1 MSALSPTLSSLIPN
15 PAWASLPLFD
25 RTGWKRVRFGD
36 VVENCNETCDPAEAG
51 LERFVAMEHLEP
63 GTLHVR
69 SWGNVTDGTTFT
81 RRCRPGQVL
90 FGKRR
95 AYQRKVA
102 VAEFEAVVSGDI
114 YVLAPKDPRR
124 LLPELLPFLCL
135 SERFFQ
141 HAVGTSAGS
150 LSPRTNWSSLACF
163 EFDLPPLDQQRR
175 LAEILWAVDEAVA
188 KKERLAAE
196 LKAFSRIAIRAAL
209 ADGKFHDGR
218 RLKTAE
224 WKDTKLG
231 GLCDLRNGKGLSAAE
246 WSQEGLPIIRIQNLN
261 GSRYFNYFAG
271 DAEASWIV
279 EPGTLLF
286 AWAGVRGVSFGPC
299 VWSGPRGVLNQHI
312 FRILPHEGINQRWL
326 FETLKVITVEI
337 EKKAHGF
344 KIELVHARKGDITDQ
359 PVRVPPEN
367 EQIALADYAKS
378 LSDAES
384 LAVDDCNGLK
394 SVLTASLNAIS
405 S

>member
-1 MSALSPTLSSLIPN
+1 MTATLPSLANLKPN

-25 RTGWKRVRFGD
+25 RTGWKRVRFGE
-36 VVENCNETCDPAEAG
+36 VVENCAETCDPAEAG

-63 GTLHVR
+63 GSLHVR
-69 SWGNVTDGTTFT
+69 SWGNVMDGTTFT

-114 YVLAPKDPRR
+114 YVLAPKDDR

-150 LSPRTNWSSLACF
+150 LSPRTNWSSLASF

-175 LAEILWAVDEAVA
+175 IAEILWAVDEAVA
-188 KKERLAAE
+188 KKEQLAGE
-196 LKAFSRIAIRAAL
+196 LKTFSRLAIRAAL
-209 ADGKFHDGR
+209 ADGEFHDGR
-218 RLKTAE
+218 RLKASK
-224 WKDTKLG
+224 WKGAKLG
-231 GLCDLRNGKGLSAAE
+231 DLCELRNGRGFSAAE

-261 GSRYFNYFAG
+261 GSREFNYFTG
-271 DAEASWIV
+271 DAEVSWIV

-299 VWSGPRGVLNQHI
+299 VWNGPRGVLNQHI
-312 FRILPHEGINQRWL
+312 FRILPHVGINQRWL

-359 PVRVPPEN
+359 PVRVPPED
-367 EQIALADYAKS
+367 EQLVLAEYAKS
-378 LSDAES
+378 LSDAEAFAADDFIQ
-384 LAVDDCNGLK
+384 LKAVL
-394 SVLTASLNAIS
+394 SASLNAIFS
-405 S
+405 